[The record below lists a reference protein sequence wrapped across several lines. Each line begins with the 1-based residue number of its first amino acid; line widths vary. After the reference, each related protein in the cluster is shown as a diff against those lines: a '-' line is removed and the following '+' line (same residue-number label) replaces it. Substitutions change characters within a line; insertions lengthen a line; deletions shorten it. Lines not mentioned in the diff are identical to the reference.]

1 MTRRPAARD
10 PWVWG
15 QMLLFGIVLAG
26 VPWVA
31 AQAGTADAAG
41 ATRWVGGALI
51 AVGLGTL
58 WAGIATL
65 GRNLTPATQPL
76 PEGTLVTHG
85 IYRVVRHPI
94 YTGISVAL
102 AGYGVLRGGWW
113 IGAAV
118 FAVALAYFEGK
129 ARVEER
135 WMTERAPEYAEYRR
149 RVPRLLPGGWH

>member
-1 MTRRPAARD
+1 MTRRSAVRD

-15 QMLLFGIVLAG
+15 QVTLFALVLAG
-26 VPWVA
+26 VPWAA
-31 AQAGTADAAG
+31 AQRGTPDPAGTA
-41 ATRWVGGALI
+41 RWVGGMLI
-51 AVGLGTL
+51 ALGLGTL
-58 WAGIATL
+58 WAGIAAL

-76 PEGTLVTHG
+76 AEGRLITGGV
-85 IYRVVRHPI
+85 YRLVRHPI
-94 YTGISVAL
+94 YTGICVAL
-102 AGYGVLRGGWW
+102 GGYGLLRGGWA
-113 IGAAV
+113 IGAVV